1 MREQTALSE
10 SDGNQTKLDVLV
22 VDDNQINID
31 ITMKLLSSVG
41 AHVESAMNGKEAVER
56 VRDRKTPYDIIF
68 MDHLM
73 PVMNGVE
80 AMECL
85 RRENLCP
92 NTPVIALTAN
102 AVTDVEREYTA
113 HGFAGYLLKPAS
125 KNDLLE
131 MIRRYCKKDKGAAP
145 DNAAAARGQKLYR
158 VPEVK
163 SKETEIIGVSETAAE
178 QPQKKSKMERL
189 AEILNTESGLMYC
202 GGIPDFYVE
211 IIGDYI
217 NEDKRAGL
225 EKDLSEND
233 FDNYRIGVHSLKSSS
248 RTIGADSLSDQA
260 KQLEDACKAG
270 DRDYIAENHDKVM
283 ENYGILLDQLK
294 DALNDDEPEEAEQ
307 EISDTHESEIST
319 ESETTDE
326 KQSQDTEEQPEGQK
340 RLKVLLAVAFGVER
354 DVLSYLI
361 GKDYEVIEVPNRETA
376 FEKYREEN
384 PDLCIIDSEMTIG
397 HENAFSEI
405 TVPVIYITDER
416 DRAAKIRS
424 LSCGGA
430 DIIERPLD
438 ERFIKKR
445 IRSVISLKGEAV

>member
-1 MREQTALSE
+1 
-10 SDGNQTKLDVLV
+10 
-22 VDDNQINID
+22 
-31 ITMKLLSSVG
+31 
-41 AHVESAMNGKEAVER
+41 
-56 VRDRKTPYDIIF
+56 
-68 MDHLM
+68 
-73 PVMNGVE
+73 
-80 AMECL
+80 
-85 RRENLCP
+85 
-92 NTPVIALTAN
+92 
-102 AVTDVEREYTA
+102 
-113 HGFAGYLLKPAS
+113 
-125 KNDLLE
+125 
-131 MIRRYCKKDKGAAP
+131 
-145 DNAAAARGQKLYR
+145 
-158 VPEVK
+158 
-163 SKETEIIGVSETAAE
+163 
-178 QPQKKSKMERL
+178 
-189 AEILNTESGLMYC
+189 
-202 GGIPDFYVE
+202 
-211 IIGDYI
+211 
-217 NEDKRAGL
+217 
-225 EKDLSEND
+225 
-233 FDNYRIGVHSLKSSS
+233 
-248 RTIGADSLSDQA
+248 
-260 KQLEDACKAG
+260 
-270 DRDYIAENHDKVM
+270 M